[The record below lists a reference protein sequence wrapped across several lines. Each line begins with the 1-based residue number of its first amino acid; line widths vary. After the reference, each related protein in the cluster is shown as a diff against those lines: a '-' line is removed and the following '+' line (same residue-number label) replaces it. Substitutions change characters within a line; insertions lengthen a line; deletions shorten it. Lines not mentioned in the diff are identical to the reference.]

1 MAGDWVDACSSA
13 RRHATIVRAVDDV
26 VSFVLLTEYIRQRDH
41 DVLPCLKDILSEARP
56 LSARHLFTTAH
67 KTIRSRLLKPVFAER
82 GSESGLA
89 MPTPFREDELYAGLV
104 DGIHETFPSGMPVS
118 VFGTFRLLRFE
129 DPILPGK
136 ARAVPG
142 RRVSPERHSRG
153 IYYTPPALVDYL
165 TYMSLEHMVDVSD
178 QNSLGIQVLDP
189 ACGCGAFLI
198 AGLRYLIARIV
209 QNDLVRGPSRRQ
221 TRKRAHTS
229 KNQRLHMLLES
240 LGSAV
245 RGVDTDAQAVE
256 WTRRCLHLAFWES
269 TREFTVGNNHASSLR
284 APDFSKAVIHAD
296 FLDAEGRTR
305 GGNQFGSLGTVDAV
319 LGAPPFLRI
328 EEVHT
333 HRPGQV
339 SEYRRMF
346 RTARAGQFDIY
357 MLFVE
362 KAIGLLKPGGTLGFS
377 MSGSFLRSRA
387 GKTLREV
394 LGCEGRVSEIIEF
407 ESRNI
412 YPDCTSHICLLSFQK
427 GQTPRSPRYAT
438 VKSSTDLRAALAGFR
453 RRRGSRDDVESH
465 PLRVDSTDSGT
476 WRFEPPHEARLLT
489 RLERAGTALED
500 LPIAIK
506 LGICTG
512 ADDIFVLRRKS
523 ASVGGLVR
531 AERPV
536 TREEHLLEVAAIR
549 PLLRGR
555 DLDGYTKPKPA
566 WVCVCPGDYETA
578 VPTLRE
584 IRSTYPRAF
593 KYLRVHRRV
602 LRRIAAH
609 NRRAWYTLKRPA
621 RPRFGRMDMLLSG
634 LIASEASFTIG
645 GVGTVLCHPSVVM
658 ISPVVNWID
667 PYYLLGVLNSRVIW
681 TYMRHR
687 MPAVGPKRYALR
699 IAELRKLPIP
709 MPRSSEDART
719 CERIAQLAKYLMSRD
734 HQARVRGR
742 WRKEINRRVLALLGV
757 KHNG

>member
-1 MAGDWVDACSSA
+1 MMKKPSSSKVAIPLRKGLPSLLDGDACADSTQMGRFVAVLRKVRTTMAGDWVDACSSA

-26 VSFVLLTEYIRQRDH
+26 VSFVLLTECIRQRDH

-89 MPTPFREDELYAGLV
+89 MPTPFREDELYAGLI

-142 RRVSPERHSRG
+142 RRVNPERHSRG

-305 GGNQFGSLGTVDAV
+305 GGNTV
-319 LGAPPFLRI
+319 GRT
-328 EEVHT
+328 T
-333 HRPGQV
+333 HR
-339 SEYRRMF
+339 
-346 RTARAGQFDIY
+346 AA
-357 MLFVE
+357 
-362 KAIGLLKPGGTLGFS
+362 
-377 MSGSFLRSRA
+377 
-387 GKTLREV
+387 
-394 LGCEGRVSEIIEF
+394 
-407 ESRNI
+407 
-412 YPDCTSHICLLSFQK
+412 
-427 GQTPRSPRYAT
+427 TPRAARPVALD
-438 VKSSTDLRAALAGFR
+438 VAGVAADVPEHTDLPLRAADGVPNAAFVIAAIPVALDVAGVAA
-453 RRRGSRDDVESH
+453 DVLGQTLTY
-465 PLRVDSTDSGT
+465 PASTDQSLFVPPASGLSII
-476 WRFEPPHEARLLT
+476 RDAT
-489 RLERAGTALED
+489 RASSSVTA
-500 LPIAIK
+500 
-506 LGICTG
+506 
-512 ADDIFVLRRKS
+512 S
-523 ASVGGLVR
+523 S
-531 AERPV
+531 
-536 TREEHLLEVAAIR
+536 
-549 PLLRGR
+549 
-555 DLDGYTKPKPA
+555 
-566 WVCVCPGDYETA
+566 
-578 VPTLRE
+578 
-584 IRSTYPRAF
+584 S
-593 KYLRVHRRV
+593 
-602 LRRIAAH
+602 RRISLARAA
-609 NRRAWYTLKRPA
+609 
-621 RPRFGRMDMLLSG
+621 
-634 LIASEASFTIG
+634 
-645 GVGTVLCHPSVVM
+645 
-658 ISPVVNWID
+658 
-667 PYYLLGVLNSRVIW
+667 NSLVS
-681 TYMRHR
+681 T
-687 MPAVGPKRYALR
+687 G
-699 IAELRKLPIP
+699 
-709 MPRSSEDART
+709 S
-719 CERIAQLAKYLMSRD
+719 CE
-734 HQARVRGR
+734 
-742 WRKEINRRVLALLGV
+742 
-757 KHNG
+757 